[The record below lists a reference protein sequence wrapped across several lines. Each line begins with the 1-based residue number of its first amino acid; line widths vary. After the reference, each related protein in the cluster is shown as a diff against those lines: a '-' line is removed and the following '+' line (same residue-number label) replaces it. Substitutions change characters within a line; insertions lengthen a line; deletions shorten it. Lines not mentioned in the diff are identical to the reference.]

1 MRLNLLI
8 AFCFG
13 QAILNL
19 IFVYWIS
26 VLQKDLE
33 FVNKDLYNEVDKVLL
48 QIFKLRTKIEEKN
61 SHND

>member
-26 VLQKDLE
+26 VLQKDIEL
-33 FVNKDLYNEVDKVLL
+33 VNLDLYDEVDKLRL
-48 QIFKLRTKIEEKN
+48 QIFKIRTKIEEKN